1 MRKFTN
7 DDYANLLKI
16 LPITHIDIIGP
27 EDNFTFVPVK
37 VTDYKFANYTL
48 TYTYGPSVPYEQ
60 IDICNREK
68 LIDDKYYSP
77 NEQSLP
83 SNKLV
88 RDMYSAVS
96 IEAKNIIEHNSVVA
110 LYEQFKDKFPLEM
123 PINKRIDAIKELNQ
137 ILNKHIAPYK
147 SK

>member
-7 DDYANLLKI
+7 DDYADLLNI
-16 LPITHIDIIGP
+16 LPIIHIDITGP
-27 EDNFTFVPVK
+27 EDNLTFVPVK

-48 TYTYGPSVPYEQ
+48 TYIYGPSVPYEQ

-68 LIDDKYYSP
+68 QIYDKYDSQD
-77 NEQSLP
+77 EK

-96 IEAKNIIEHNSVVA
+96 IEAKNIIKHNSVVA
-110 LYEQFKDKFPLEM
+110 LYEQYKDKFPLEM
-123 PINKRIDAIKELNQ
+123 PINKRIDAVKEINQ
-137 ILNKHIAPYK
+137 VLNKHIAPYK

>member
-7 DDYANLLKI
+7 DDYADLLNI
-16 LPITHIDIIGP
+16 LPITHIDITGP

-37 VTDYKFANYTL
+37 VIDYKIANYTL
-48 TYTYGPSVPYEQ
+48 TYIYGPSVPYEQ
-60 IDICNREK
+60 IDIRNREK
-68 LIDDKYYSP
+68 LIDDKYYSQD
-77 NEQSLP
+77 EK

-88 RDMYSAVS
+88 HDMYSAVS

-110 LYEQFKDKFPLEM
+110 LYEQYKDKFPLEM
-123 PINKRIDAIKELNQ
+123 PINKRIDAVKEINQ
-137 ILNKHIAPYK
+137 VLNKYIAPYK